1 MLSLKTNFVEIFR
14 SSLYNLERNHLKIFL
29 NLIKASFKTITV
41 DILIQKGVF
50 LPVFAPKLGS
60 IQTIFLLVI
69 FPLDHGPTSWTGVL
83 FGVFAILDH
92 NKQLFVM
99 LFDHFCDLFVL
110 VLLKSQKLWEFDD
123 SFDPFVVISVM
134 KILV

>member
-1 MLSLKTNFVEIFR
+1 
-14 SSLYNLERNHLKIFL
+14 
-29 NLIKASFKTITV
+29 
-41 DILIQKGVF
+41 
-50 LPVFAPKLGS
+50 
-60 IQTIFLLVI
+60 
-69 FPLDHGPTSWTGVL
+69 
-83 FGVFAILDH
+83 
-92 NKQLFVM
+92 M